1 MTLTLFDAEP
11 VPTGMTEAGRPAP
24 EPAPEGYWWDL
35 SGTIHEYSYL
45 THNFFRYYGKFPSA
59 LAKQVIQEFMPQG
72 RDGRIIDTYCGCGT
86 TLVEARLAGH
96 HSVGTDINPLAIL
109 AATVK
114 THPLAERELEWAGQT
129 ILGEAQDSLEG
140 GDSVPEAAGL
150 SQDELDKWFPGQ
162 VALELLALRHAV
174 FGLENGPVKDFYL
187 LAFAAIIR
195 RVSTAFDA
203 EVRPHFNK
211 NKPGR
216 QPLEAFARKGT
227 DMRKRLREFGSVVR
241 PENQAA
247 AYLAD
252 NRALSAHSEFVPE
265 SFDLA
270 LTHPPYL
277 NCFDYIPVYRFELQ
291 WLGDLGRHWSLQGSN
306 LLGLPRL
313 DYAAVRP
320 HETHS
325 WPAKPKLTEE
335 YCRGNGR
342 MLEQLFPLLRPGA
355 ACCCVIGD
363 STLNGVLL
371 PVHQW
376 FIEMGRAAGFR
387 HARTIYRT
395 THYGTGK
402 YAYEGRSHYH
412 GAAQKRDAILV
423 FRKP

>member
-1 MTLTLFDAEP
+1 MTLTLFDTAGSVSAE
-11 VPTGMTEAGRPAP
+11 TAP
-24 EPAPEGYWWDL
+24 SVLEPALEGDWWDL

-59 LAKQVIQEFMPQG
+59 LAKQVIQEFLPLERG
-72 RDGRIIDTYCGCGT
+72 GRILDTYCGCGT
-86 TLVEARLAGH
+86 TLVEACLAGH

-109 AATVK
+109 ATTVK
-114 THPLAERELEWAGQT
+114 TRPLAEQELERSGHA
-129 ILGEAQDSLEG
+129 ILGEAGDSLRGEALP
-140 GDSVPEAAGL
+140 SEAAGL
-150 SQDELDKWFPGQ
+150 SPEELDKWFPGQ
-162 VALELLALRHAV
+162 AASELLALRQAV
-174 FGLENGPVKDFYL
+174 YSLDNGPVKDFYL
-187 LAFAAIIR
+187 LTFAAIIR

-216 QPLEAFARKGT
+216 QPLEAFARKAL

-247 AYLAD
+247 GYLAD
-252 NRALSAHSEFVPE
+252 NRALPTHPEFAPE

-291 WLGDLGRHWSLQGSN
+291 WLRDLDRQWSLQENN

-313 DYAAVRP
+313 DYAAVRQQ
-320 HETHS
+320 ETRS
-325 WPAKPKLTEE
+325 WPAKPKVMEE
-335 YCRGNGR
+335 YRLGNLK

-355 ACCCVIGD
+355 ACCVVIGD

-376 FIEMGRAAGFR
+376 FIEMGREVGFR

-402 YAYEGRSHYH
+402 YAYEDRSHYH

-423 FRKP
+423 FKKPD